1 MLYKRRS
8 LLLLALAYCCFAY
21 AAAAQCDEKQIEYKI
36 DQDILYLPG
45 GSDQVTDYA
54 KEKCR
59 LDLYRPVGVKRFPTV
74 VYYHGGGLWAG
85 EKHIPSQLK
94 NKGWAVVAVGYRLH
108 PKVSH
113 PVYIEDAAA
122 GLAWTFKNIESFGGD
137 TSKIF
142 LTGVSAGGY
151 LTAMVGLDK
160 SYLDKHDIDANRLA
174 ALIPITGQMITHQT
188 VRKEQ
193 GVVPNRLR
201 PTIDK
206 YAPLYHIRKDAP
218 PTLCITGGW
227 KVDMLMRAEENLYFV
242 SMMELLGHKNT
253 RHVVLDGLD
262 HGGCGKQCWP
272 HVIEFIEK
280 TLAPIH

>member
-1 MLYKRRS
+1 M
-8 LLLLALAYCCFAY
+8 ACCCFAY
-21 AAAAQCDEKQIEYKI
+21 AAGAQCDEKQIEYKI

-45 GSDQVTDYA
+45 EPDQATDYA

-59 LDLYRPVGVKRFPTV
+59 LDLYRPVGVKQFPTV
-74 VYYHGGGLWAG
+74 VYYHGGGLSGG
-85 EKHIPSQLK
+85 EKHVPSQLK

-137 TSKIF
+137 PDKIF

-160 SYLDKHDIDANRLA
+160 SYLDKHDIDANGLA

-253 RHVVLDGLD
+253 RHVVLEGLD
-262 HGGCGKQCWP
+262 HGGCGNQCWP
-272 HVIEFIEK
+272 HVIAFIEK
-280 TLAPIH
+280 TLEEMNQAKTSK